1 MTISRHLGL
10 LLAALAL
17 SAAHMTAQGSQ
28 ASAAGPTRIDVASD
42 VRADAPALAPLVR
55 DLRAH
60 ADAFVFLSGGASKM
74 SAEDERKL
82 LAMFDA
88 LADVARTR
96 RIAVGDGGTQAGIM
110 RAAGE
115 ARRRSGNAFALIGV
129 TPAGEVLPAGQIP
142 IDPNHSHL
150 VAVRDPKAKPG
161 EGFGT
166 ETETMY
172 RLFAA
177 LAEGRPSVTIVANG
191 GGITLREVEANVRAG
206 RRMIVIE
213 GSGRGA
219 DAIVSLLR
227 HRDAPSPEAAELRP
241 RVESMGLVAK
251 PDLFTIV
258 PLSAGAAGLR
268 DALLVALK

>member
-1 MTISRHLGL
+1 MIISRHLGL

-17 SAAHMTAQGSQ
+17 SAAHMTAQGSP
-28 ASAAGPTRIDVASD
+28 APVAGPARIDVASD

-55 DLRAH
+55 EVRAH

-74 SAEDERKL
+74 APEDEARL

-88 LADVARTR
+88 LAEVAKTR

-142 IDPNHSHL
+142 TDPNHSHL
-150 VAVRDPKAKPG
+150 VAVRDPNAKPG

-177 LAEGRPSVTIVANG
+177 FAAGRPSVTIVANG

-213 GSGRGA
+213 GS
-219 DAIVSLLR
+219 
-227 HRDAPSPEAAELRP
+227 
-241 RVESMGLVAK
+241 
-251 PDLFTIV
+251 
-258 PLSAGAAGLR
+258 
-268 DALLVALK
+268 